1 MTTFLLT
8 SELYKLN
15 RMSLFVD
22 QNPAIEIRFKFR
34 MIQDGGI
41 EFLSAESDEECDEI
55 ICACKGRDF
64 DTMSRV
70 LEDST
75 IINHITGN
83 AMVRTRNLYR
93 GIVCNLLRCGIL
105 KTRKQKNK
113 SQLHQRWL
121 VRCMMK
127 SQGRLPESG

>member
-1 MTTFLLT
+1 
-8 SELYKLN
+8 
-15 RMSLFVD
+15 
-22 QNPAIEIRFKFR
+22 
-34 MIQDGGI
+34 MIPSGGI
-41 EFLSAESDEECDEI
+41 EFLSPDSGEECNEI

-93 GIVCNLLRCGIL
+93 GIVCNFVKMWNIKDETGKQIPITPEVVGQMHDEIPRTIAREWLNKTGLRN
-105 KTRKQKNK
+105 R
-113 SQLHQRWL
+113 
-121 VRCMMK
+121 
-127 SQGRLPESG
+127 

>member
-1 MTTFLLT
+1 
-8 SELYKLN
+8 
-15 RMSLFVD
+15 MSLFVD

-34 MIQDGGI
+34 MIPDGGI

-75 IINHITGN
+75 IINHITGA

-93 GIVCNLLRCGIL
+93 GIVCNFVKMWNL
-105 KTRKQKNK
+105 KDEKTEKQIPITPEVVGQMHDEIPRAIAREWLNK
-113 SQLHQRWL
+113 T
-121 VRCMMK
+121 
-127 SQGRLPESG
+127 GRRNR